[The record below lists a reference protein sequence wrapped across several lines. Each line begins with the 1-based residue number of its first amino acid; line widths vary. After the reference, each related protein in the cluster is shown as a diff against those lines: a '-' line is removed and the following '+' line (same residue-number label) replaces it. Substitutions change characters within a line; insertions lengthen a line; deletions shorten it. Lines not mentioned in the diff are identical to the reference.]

1 MQAVRL
7 SKYNQR
13 QRTRH
18 VCFKSNDSLY
28 YAYSFTRLYLHYLQ
42 FLFAKMG
49 HTRTKTC
56 KYERA
61 AQGQAASFVWSPDIF
76 VSHIIDPNCRDC
88 QWALI
93 LIITVLSVLR
103 FDDFKLFHSLIIII
117 DEQAAL
123 GWTPLHN
130 QWDIFKI
137 LMLQRIIDLS
147 LPFAY
152 LILVFNSPIS
162 FVHHALVADR
172 PWLIWCEISIFSRN
186 LT

>member
-1 MQAVRL
+1 MP
-7 SKYNQR
+7 
-13 QRTRH
+13 
-18 VCFKSNDSLY
+18 SLTHS
-28 YAYSFTRLYLHYLQ
+28 AMLYLHFLLYSYSVLQ
-42 FLFAKMG
+42 KWVTYKEG
-49 HTRTKTC
+49 GTKTC

-93 LIITVLSVLR
+93 IIITVLSVLR

-117 DEQAAL
+117 DEQAAP

-130 QWDIFKI
+130 QWDIFEI

-147 LPFAY
+147 LPFAF